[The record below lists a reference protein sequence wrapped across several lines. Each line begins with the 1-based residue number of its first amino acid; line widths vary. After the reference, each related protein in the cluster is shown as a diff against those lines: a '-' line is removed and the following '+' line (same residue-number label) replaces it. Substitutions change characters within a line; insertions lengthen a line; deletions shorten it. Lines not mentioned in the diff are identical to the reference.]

1 MVVLGI
7 DPGLANTGYG
17 VVRGAGSRIEA
28 LAWGTITTPA
38 KQPVE
43 QRLLTLNQGL
53 AAVIAEHAI
62 EGAALESFFV
72 HPVSTTAMGMAA
84 ARGALLVACAQAGI
98 AVTEYTPNQI
108 KQSVTGNGRADKDQ
122 VRAMVTRL
130 TKAVADTDHAADALA
145 AAICHA
151 SAGPLQAA
159 IGVRRGR

>member
-17 VVRGAGSRIEA
+17 VVRGTGSRIEA
-28 LAWGTITTPA
+28 LAWGTIRTKAGEP
-38 KQPVE
+38 QE
-43 QRLLTLNQGL
+43 QRLLALCEGL
-53 AAVIAEHAI
+53 AAVIAEHPV

-84 ARGALLVACAQAGI
+84 ARGALLVACARSGV

-108 KQSVTGNGRADKDQ
+108 KQSVTGSGRAGKEQ
-122 VRAMVTRL
+122 VRQMVVRL
-130 TKAVADTDHAADALA
+130 SGADPDTDHAADALA

-151 SAGPLQAA
+151 AAGPLSAA
-159 IGVRRGR
+159 LGVRRRR